1 MNSLPTYSYGILQLT
16 VVKYKENFKVH
27 VTAIDEDV
35 RKDNK
40 ILNA

>member
-1 MNSLPTYSYGILQLT
+1 MKSLLTYSYGILQLT
-16 VVKYKENFKVH
+16 VVKYKEKFKVL